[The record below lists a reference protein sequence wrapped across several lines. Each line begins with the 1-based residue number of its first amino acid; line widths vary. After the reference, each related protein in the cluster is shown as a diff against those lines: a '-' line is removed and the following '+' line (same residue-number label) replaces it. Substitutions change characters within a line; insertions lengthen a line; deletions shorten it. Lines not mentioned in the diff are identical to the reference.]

1 MTHVYSH
8 EKRTTNQIRRSHKN
22 DQSIISWL
30 YYGVSWKYDPQRGL
44 GFPHDNINYGVVFD
58 YLIILL
64 YIVDILFFKYNA
76 LFFSCLVYITICV
89 KVRMNRLGVADL
101 NISLIWKT

>member
-1 MTHVYSH
+1 MTHIYSH
-8 EKRTTNQIRRSHKN
+8 KKRTTNQIRRSHKN

-30 YYGVSWKYDPQRGL
+30 YYCVSWKNDPQRSL

-76 LFFSCLVYITICV
+76 LFFFMS
-89 KVRMNRLGVADL
+89 GVHYNLCESKDE
-101 NISLIWKT
+101 